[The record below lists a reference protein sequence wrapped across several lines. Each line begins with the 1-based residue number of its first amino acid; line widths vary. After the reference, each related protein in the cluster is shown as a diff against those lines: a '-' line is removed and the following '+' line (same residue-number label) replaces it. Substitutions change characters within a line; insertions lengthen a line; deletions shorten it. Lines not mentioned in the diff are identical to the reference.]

1 MRLTPVLV
9 AGGLMAVA
17 LLPSAA
23 RADDVAARPAAS
35 RVGLVSVTAE
45 AQGALPGRPGNWH
58 TVVISI
64 NGSDGVS
71 GVVADWT
78 CADGVEPNYADVGAE
93 WTCTPESYGT
103 VAAATDEDGA
113 SLVRVAVNR
122 PTRHLVARGLVAVTD
137 DSGVSAMVR
146 LRLQAVADGGWTRT
160 VGTAPDGSR
169 TVTITRT
176 GTRARGAVGDTAF
189 RPKDWQISA
198 SDLVSVTTL
207 ASAGRVLTY

>member
-9 AGGLMAVA
+9 AGGLAAAV
-17 LLPSAA
+17 LLPTAA
-23 RADDVAARPAAS
+23 HADDAARPATS

-45 AQGALPGRPGNWH
+45 SQGALPGRAGNWH

-71 GVVADWT
+71 GAVADWT
-78 CADGVEPNYADVGAE
+78 CADGVEPNYTDVGAD

-103 VAAATDEDGA
+103 LAAATDEDGA

-122 PTRHLVARGLVAVTD
+122 PTRHLVARGLVTVTD
-137 DSGVSAMVR
+137 DAGVSAMVR
-146 LRLQAVADGGWTRT
+146 LRLQAVADGDWTRS
-160 VGTAPDGSR
+160 VGTGPDGNR
-169 TVTITRT
+169 TVTVIRT
-176 GTRARGAVGDTAF
+176 GTRARGAVDTVVV
-189 RPKDWQISA
+189 RPQRWQISA
-198 SDLVSVTTL
+198 SDLASVTTM

>member
-9 AGGLMAVA
+9 AGGLAAAV
-17 LLPSAA
+17 LLPTAA
-23 RADDVAARPAAS
+23 QANDVAARPATS

-45 AQGALPGRPGNWH
+45 SQGDLPGRPGNWH

-71 GVVADWT
+71 GEIADWT

-93 WTCTPESYGT
+93 WTCTRESYGT
-103 VAAATDEDGA
+103 LAAATDEDGA
-113 SLVRVAVNR
+113 SLVRVVVNR
-122 PTRHLVARGLVAVTD
+122 PTRHLVARGLVTVTD

-146 LRLQAVADGGWTRT
+146 LRLQAVAGGDWTRS
-160 VGTAPDGSR
+160 VGTGPDGSR
-169 TVTITRT
+169 TVTIIRT
-176 GTRARGAVGDTAF
+176 GTRARGAVGTAVV
-189 RPKDWQISA
+189 RPQRWQISA